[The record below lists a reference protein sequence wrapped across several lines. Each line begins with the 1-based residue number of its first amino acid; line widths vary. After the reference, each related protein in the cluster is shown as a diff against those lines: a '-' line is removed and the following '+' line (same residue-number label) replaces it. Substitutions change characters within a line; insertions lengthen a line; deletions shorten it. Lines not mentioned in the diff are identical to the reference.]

1 MPALIRVPVA
11 GAAAGLTFA
20 AWSILLYGTG
30 GRGTWRPV
38 NLVAHLVWRGAPI
51 GGRLD
56 VAAAAYGLL
65 LLIGVGILMI
75 APYAGLTFG
84 ADLSPAVVT
93 VVGAAVYTNAVWV
106 IGDYVVW
113 PKLDATAA
121 LRFSAGVAWVGHLVA
136 GLVAGV
142 VLVARRGMVDPA
154 AYRRRLSRLVRWRQR
169 HA

>member
-1 MPALIRVPVA
+1 MPSPVRVPVA

-30 GRGTWRPV
+30 GRGTWRPL
-38 NLVAHLVWRGAPI
+38 NLVAHLVWRNAPI
-51 GGRLD
+51 GGRLN

-65 LLIGVGILMI
+65 ILIVVGILMI
-75 APYAGLTFG
+75 APYAGLAFG
-84 ADLSPAVVT
+84 ADLSPAVVI
-93 VVGAAVYTNAVWV
+93 VAGAAIYTNAIWI

-121 LRFSAGVAWVGHLVA
+121 LRFSGGVSWVGHMVA
-136 GLVAGV
+136 GLVAGT
-142 VLVARRGMVDPA
+142 VLVARRGILDPA
-154 AYRRRLSRLVRWRQR
+154 AYRRGLSWLGRRR